1 MNCVKESLQEEVTA
15 HRSNNK
21 DNKNIYITFVTN
33 FLQMFNYGVVEN
45 SLHCNECKKIFI
57 STENFEVL
65 NLGFDETHNNTEK
78 GCHNCSQ
85 SLRDSNELS
94 QSNNDAQSNMNE
106 CGTPDPVMEDM
117 IG

>member
-1 MNCVKESLQEEVTA
+1 MIGDATEFMNCVKESLQEEVTA

-21 DNKNIYITFVTN
+21 DNENIYITFVTN

-65 NLGFDETHNNTEK
+65 NLGFDETHNNTSDRRSE
-78 GCHNCSQ
+78 
-85 SLRDSNELS
+85 SLSLNL
-94 QSNNDAQSNMNE
+94 N
-106 CGTPDPVMEDM
+106 
-117 IG
+117 